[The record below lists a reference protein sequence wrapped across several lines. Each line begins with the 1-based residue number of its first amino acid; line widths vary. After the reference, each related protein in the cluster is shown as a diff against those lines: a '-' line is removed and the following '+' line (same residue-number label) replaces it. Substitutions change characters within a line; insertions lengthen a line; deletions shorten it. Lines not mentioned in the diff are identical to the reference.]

1 MAGRTP
7 YDDLP
12 PASDGGRSG
21 WPAGG
26 LPDNLGSIA
35 LQTPD
40 RIRRAA
46 RLVERGAVFSLNA
59 PLGAFGHEQW
69 GRVLVRRTVLH
80 PPGALFF
87 DDVLDGMALQG
98 SSQWDSLG
106 HVGYAPDTFY
116 AGASEASVAG
126 GDRNTIDHW
135 ARRGIAGRAV
145 LLDMAGAWRDRG
157 EVLDPASATEFCVAD
172 LEYARERARI
182 EYEPGDILVIYTGF
196 AEYFSQLS
204 TAQRTGMEFVS
215 PGLAHSEDI
224 CRYLWDSQFSAVA
237 SDNLAVEAF
246 PADFSAENAP
256 FGALHRMM
264 IGQLGLAL
272 GELWWL
278 KDLVEDCSA
287 DGRWEMLLT
296 SAPLNV
302 TGGIGSPANV
312 LVLK

>member
-1 MAGRTP
+1 MAGRP
-7 YDDLP
+7 RYDDLP
-12 PASDGGRSG
+12 LASEGGRSG
-21 WPAGG
+21 WPADG

-35 LQTPD
+35 LQTPA
-40 RIRRAA
+40 RVRRAA

-59 PLGAFGHEQW
+59 PLDAFGHEQW

-106 HVGYAPDTFY
+106 HVGYAPGAFY
-116 AGASEASVAG
+116 AGASEASVGAG
-126 GDRNTIDHW
+126 ERNTIDHW

-145 LLDMAGAWRDRG
+145 LLDMAGVWRDRG
-157 EVLDPASATEFCVAD
+157 EVLDPGSGTEFTVAD
-172 LEYARERARI
+172 LEEARGRARI
-182 EYEPGDILVIYTGF
+182 EYEPGDILLIYTGF
-196 AEYFSQLS
+196 AEYFARLTS
-204 TAQRTGMEFVS
+204 AARTEMEFIS

-237 SDNLAVEAF
+237 SDNLAIEAF
-246 PADFSAENAP
+246 PADFSPGNAP

-278 KDLVEDCSA
+278 KDLVADCRA